1 MESII
6 SDKKGETFK
15 TSAEE
20 ALLVQK
26 HTGEKPR
33 ISAVLAKSI
42 ASPKSLDIFA
52 SLNVPEVEMR
62 KIKKADEAHFT
73 VVKFVKGK
81 PIIKRERSGKAIA
94 LTPELGKIVTLIS
107 SYIPWDDPAVSEKI
121 DIITKKVE
129 NREKLEPGDSLF
141 LDVNIFQ
148 LSMGKNGNQ
157 RKASVIQCAELLEQL
172 AQIHQIQP
180 YTTKDGQEFTS
191 VNPLIQFDR
200 RDYGHYTEQRSVK
213 GRKTKEEKD
222 VLVWARLRLC
232 SLFLYHIKKRYCP
245 LYVERLMDVWRGN
258 QTEMFYYVLND
269 LQGKWYWKW
278 TAAIKAAK
286 ETAKENAALEKKNP
300 GEFYK
305 RIREAKK
312 AALVYKASAATI
324 RSRIPTDYEKTRAQR
339 QRFLPDL
346 QKAISSLVEYGIIT
360 DETRVKNDKGTITVY
375 FHYNPDFIPEEEKA
389 LQ

>member
-6 SDKKGETFK
+6 SDKRGETFK

-26 HTGEKPR
+26 HTEEKPR
-33 ISAVLAKSI
+33 ISAALTKNI
-42 ASPKSLDIFA
+42 ASPKSLDMFA
-52 SLNVPEVEMR
+52 SLNVSEKELLEMTE
-62 KIKKADEAHFT
+62 ADKLYY
-73 VVKFVKGK
+73 VD
-81 PIIKRERSGKAIA
+81 RRGKAIA
-94 LTPELGKIVTLIS
+94 LNPEQGKIITLIS
-107 SYIPWDDPAVSEKI
+107 SYIPWQDPATKEKI
-121 DIITKKVE
+121 GRITHKIEYAQDLK
-129 NREKLEPGDSLF
+129 GDEDLL

-148 LSMGKNGNQ
+148 LSQDKNGNKK
-157 RKASVIQCAELLEQL
+157 KASVIQCANQL
-172 AQIHQIQP
+172 KNITNIKQAQTYIVNGVKI
-180 YTTKDGQEFTS
+180 TS
-191 VNPLIQFDR
+191 IFPLIEFAREDYAHYSEVRDTRGR
-200 RDYGHYTEQRSVK
+200 REKDSSGEE
-213 GRKTKEEKD
+213 EEKK
-222 VLVWARLRLC
+222 VLIKAKLRL
-232 SLFLYHIKKRYCP
+232 SPLFLYQANRRFCP
-245 LYVERLMDVWRGN
+245 LYVRRLMDVWKRN
-258 QTEMFYYVLND
+258 QTDIFWNILND
-269 LQGKWYWKW
+269 LQAKWSDYR
-278 TAAIKAAK
+278 TAAIKAVK
-286 ETAKENAALEKKNP
+286 ETSKGNADLEKKNP

-324 RSRIPTDYEKTRAQR
+324 RSRIPTDYETTRAQR